1 MERAYE
7 VGRSDGRSEVGRTM
21 NWVSALLSNNWLI
34 AAVFLAIGYRAGVR
48 AGKIREAQLVKE
60 WSEKVDSVFE
70 LLNVAKVA
78 LGERQVDSAF
88 NGWIDDEGNLDKSR
102 ILGKERTKA

>member
-1 MERAYE
+1 MGKR
-7 VGRSDGRSEVGRTM
+7 
-21 NWVSALLSNNWLI
+21 
-34 AAVFLAIGYRAGVR
+34 AAVEQLADRRRFSCDRISCRCTSWQDKR
-48 AGKIREAQLVKE
+48 SKLVKE